1 MTFDGRGKFDGSG
14 VINLPGQLYGQ
25 RIFNRLRLSART
37 RCSATRLGTT
47 VNGGESYFVITK
59 SKPINGA
66 KVATEFAL
74 VVKELQPTGNLITA
88 IFTRL
93 PDRGEFS
100 VASLRGTYATTVLG
114 EGGFQPEA
122 GMGRSLSMGLVALRA
137 FLRRI
142 FRWYLLRKASLLRK
156 HDGNLYSR

>member
-1 MTFDGRGKFDGSG
+1 M
-14 VINLPGQLYGQ
+14 Q
-25 RIFNRLRLSART
+25 RNG
-37 RCSATRLGTT
+37 LGTT

-122 GMGRSLSMGLVALRA
+122 GIGTITFDGAGGA
-137 FLRRI
+137 
-142 FRWYLLRKASLLRK
+142 ASVFKENIPGGTFYERQVFSGN
-156 HDGNLYSR
+156 DGNLYLDRPDRNKLHRDGYCVCGN